1 LIYVR
6 RRRVSARPR
15 AESPYKEGD
24 MSTRLHPR
32 IQRTA
37 LTSLICFG
45 LLLAACTRS
54 ATTATVPTAGP
65 TGGVSSTEGLTT
77 PSDQDATMAAIGT
90 QVAGQLTQTAVASGA
105 GGGQEQTPGAPGAT
119 APAGATPAPGTTPA
133 APGITDTQA
142 AQPGQSSD
150 TPAAP
155 GATVPAQPAD
165 TSTPVPAVGTP
176 CPNPY
181 TVQAGDWIYKIARN
195 CNVAVSALIAANP
208 NINPSY
214 ISPGQQ
220 LNMPA
225 AGTTGAGGDPP
236 AACSGPHTVVTGE
249 SLYKISFTCG
259 LTVEQLAA
267 ANNIVYP
274 YTIYV
279 GQQLNIP

>member
-1 LIYVR
+1 
-6 RRRVSARPR
+6 
-15 AESPYKEGD
+15 
-24 MSTRLHPR
+24 MSIRLHPR
-32 IQRTA
+32 FQRTA

-54 ATTATVPTAGP
+54 ATTATVPTAGA
-65 TGGVSSTEGLTT
+65 TSGVSSTESLTT

-105 GGGQEQTPGAPGAT
+105 GSGQEQTPGAPATT
-119 APAGATPAPGTTPA
+119 APGQPTA
-133 APGITDTQA
+133 APGQPSDTPGA
-142 AQPGQSSD
+142 PAVATVPGQPSD

-155 GATVPAQPAD
+155 GATAPAQPAD
-165 TSTPVPAVGTP
+165 TTTPVPPSGAP

-181 TVQAGDWIYKIARN
+181 TVQPGDWIYKIARN

-208 NINPSY
+208 NINPNF

-225 AGTTGAGGDPP
+225 PGTGAAPGDPQGG
-236 AACSGPHTVVTGE
+236 CSSPHTVATGE
-249 SLYKISFTCG
+249 SLYRLAFTCG

-267 ANNIVYP
+267 ANNITYP
-274 YTIYV
+274 YIIYV
-279 GQQLNIP
+279 GQALTIP